1 MLNKIIKEFNTLVKF
16 MSNLELED
24 RLEDSFQAT

>member
-1 MLNKIIKEFNTLVKF
+1 MLNKIKEFNTLVKF

>member
-1 MLNKIIKEFNTLVKF
+1 MLNKIKEFNTWVKF